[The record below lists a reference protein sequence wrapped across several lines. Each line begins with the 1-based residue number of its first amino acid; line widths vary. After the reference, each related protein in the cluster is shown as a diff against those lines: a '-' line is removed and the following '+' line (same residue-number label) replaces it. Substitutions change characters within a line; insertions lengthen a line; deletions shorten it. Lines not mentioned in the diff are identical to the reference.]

1 MNARVRA
8 TAIALALAAISF
20 ALTFAVWPPVVPAT
34 APAAAQVLGY
44 GLLAGECLALGA
56 GLAFLLLG
64 YPTVRRLPVSRR
76 LAVAAYLAVAFD
88 LTNWWAHDHLHSVA
102 ARLDFDAF
110 IWMTVCLE
118 YLFHGGMIV
127 LSAVLALV
135 FVRVLARAGTAG
147 HPDAG
152 AGLRWRVALFVIPIA
167 VLSIPASLAV
177 FPAPQLPAGRSL
189 PAAALPLLLG
199 MKLLEGL
206 GLGAG
211 IGLLIFGRRFL
222 RAAAPSVPVLPA
234 LLATAWYLV
243 NWWPH
248 DNLHLVNGANLW
260 GLLGIEYLFH
270 LTLMVAAG
278 VLALSMLRLAVPRQ
292 TAAPTPE
299 APAGTGIQPAV
310 TAR

>member
-1 MNARVRA
+1 MNTRVRA
-8 TAIALALAAISF
+8 TTIALGLSAIAF
-20 ALTFAVWPPVVPAT
+20 AVTFAVWPAVVPAT

-56 GLAFLLLG
+56 GLTFLLFA

-76 LAVAAYLAVAFD
+76 LALAAYVAVGFD
-88 LTNWWAHDHLHSVA
+88 LTNWWAHDHLHAVA

-110 IWMTVCLE
+110 IWMTVAIE
-118 YLFHGGMIV
+118 YVFHGGMIV
-127 LSAVLALV
+127 LSAILALV
-135 FVRVLARAGTAG
+135 VVRVLARAGTPG
-147 HPDAG
+147 PPEH
-152 AGLRWRVALFVIPIA
+152 GLKRRIALVVIPIA
-167 VLSIPASLAV
+167 VLSIPLSLAV

-189 PAAALPLLLG
+189 PAAVLPLLLG

-211 IGLLIFGRRFL
+211 IALLIFGRRLL
-222 RAAAPSVPVLPA
+222 RATPPSVPAVPA

-248 DNLHLVNGANLW
+248 DNLHLVNGDNVW
-260 GLLGIEYLFH
+260 GLLGIEYCFH
-270 LTLMVAAG
+270 LTLMAAAG
-278 VLALSMLRLAVPRQ
+278 VLALVLLRLAAPRP
-292 TAAPTPE
+292 AAGPTPE
-299 APAGTGIQPAV
+299 SPAGTGIPAAV